1 MALSTAPPR
10 PCEGGCCGQSPKQRR
25 TQMSQ
30 IQFKKYYNF
39 IGQLS
44 GYHAYQNHKQIARIE
59 KKELVIGVVAGRIQS
74 TKLVI
79 SQKFKTLKDAKQR
92 VIKNAEWSERK
103 SNDTNT

>member
-1 MALSTAPPR
+1 
-10 PCEGGCCGQSPKQRR
+10 
-25 TQMSQ
+25 MSQ

-59 KKELVIGVVAGRIQS
+59 KRGAGDWRIVAGRIQS

-92 VIKNAEWSERK
+92 VIRNAEWSERK